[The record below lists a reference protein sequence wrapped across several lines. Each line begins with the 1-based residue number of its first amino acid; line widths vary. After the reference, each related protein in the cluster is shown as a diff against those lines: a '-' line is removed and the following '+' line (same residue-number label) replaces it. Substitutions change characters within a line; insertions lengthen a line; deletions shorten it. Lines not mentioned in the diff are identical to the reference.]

1 MASARGPNSASDGY
15 SRFNNDID
23 NPEGSYQSN
32 NFSKLPAYQL
42 IIIALFVFRVMHFV
56 VWVSRPTS

>member
-1 MASARGPNSASDGY
+1 MASARAANCESDGY

-32 NFSKLPAYQL
+32 NFSKLPEYLL
-42 IIIALFVFRVMHFV
+42 IIIALFVFHLMHGC
-56 VWVSRPTS
+56 TMG